1 MASKTAASKAKMN
14 NKGESIS
21 QEKFFN
27 YITIVSKAIQA
38 IETEYSGPFYIDD
51 GNCSPNT
58 VRAFVDI
65 IDGGAGHRIDD
76 TITLEMR
83 KEGNPPSKPQPL
95 SSKGMV
101 DTSVEGAEQ
110 MNEKLAQFREDIRRM
125 IVDLGKKPNI
135 TVKVGS
141 AWKKKK

>member
-1 MASKTAASKAKMN
+1 
-14 NKGESIS
+14 
-21 QEKFFN
+21 
-27 YITIVSKAIQA
+27 
-38 IETEYSGPFYIDD
+38 
-51 GNCSPNT
+51 
-58 VRAFVDI
+58 
-65 IDGGAGHRIDD
+65 
-76 TITLEMR
+76 MR

-101 DTSVEGAEQ
+101 DTSVTGAVEV
-110 MNEKLAQFREDIRRM
+110 NKKLAQFREEIRRM